1 MIILRGRNWIV
12 IFRGYAILKAY
23 SQYANKPSAKAG
35 KPPADFIF
43 DPSRNY
49 NSCTHPDLFLLSYQG
64 DRVLVGV

>member
-1 MIILRGRNWIV
+1 MVEKFAW
-12 IFRGYAILKAY
+12 YAKLKTD
-23 SQYANKPSAKAG
+23 SQGANKPSAKAG